1 MNNQKDLKSSI
12 LIDSKVIS
20 NLEIEKKL
28 ICNFITNNK
37 SRLKYIKFMNNEIKQ
52 KVESL
57 EEKIEELES

>member
-1 MNNQKDLKSSI
+1 MNNQKDLRSSI

-28 ICNFITNNK
+28 VCNLITNNK
-37 SRLKYIKFMNNEIKQ
+37 SRLKYFKFMNNEIKQ